1 MSLTEKDINEFK
13 KLYKEHYG
21 EDINDFV
28 AYEAANRLL
37 NMIRAVYK
45 PIPKSQEEQYNK
57 IKKKQEAVPEDK
69 KIDYVK
75 HLVAD
80 AKLTEFKNE
89 IGEKKYWELVR
100 EANGIVLQGNQVSL
114 KKNFLKENYPQ
125 LLAWLTDLEIIG
137 YLYSAKRMV
146 DFRTTKDIK
155 NFLAEEKDEIFWI
168 IYTNDDKFI
177 GYTSLC
183 SFQGKDQ
190 CEFNIFILD
199 KNYWGK
205 GMGLEVARLILN
217 YAFNRL
223 EMKKVVLETSEFHQS
238 AIKLY
243 EKIGFRKVE
252 VVPSDRTIF
261 HNGEWVLSGSLMI
274 EIVKKEMQDK
284 DVIDLYTKLE
294 NLEIK
299 IWIDGGWALDALLGE
314 QTRSHEDL
322 DIAVEH
328 RNLANLKAYLESQG
342 YKEMKRDE
350 DKMWDLVMCDDKGHE
365 LDIHAFSFDDKGS
378 VVEEEYWDGYL
389 SNSLTGSGIIDGH
402 TVRCVSPEQL
412 IKTHDGTKRKL
423 KDSDHKDI
431 DALCNKF
438 GIKL

>member
-1 MSLTEKDINEFK
+1 MSLTKEDIEKFK
-13 KLYKEHYG
+13 KLYKEQYD
-21 EDINDFV
+21 EELNDFV
-28 AYEAANRLL
+28 AYEAANHLV

-45 PIPKSQEEQYNK
+45 PIPKADEDLYNK
-57 IKKKQEAVPEDK
+57 LEKEHEAVPEDK
-69 KIDYVK
+69 KIDFVK
-75 HLVAD
+75 HLVED

-100 EANGIVLQGNQVSL
+100 MANGMILQGNQVNL

-146 DFRTTKDIK
+146 GFRTTKDIK
-155 NFLAEEKDEIFWI
+155 NFLVKEKDEIFWR

-183 SFQGKDQ
+183 SFQGKEQ

-205 GMGLEVARLILN
+205 SIGLEVTRLILG

-223 EMKKVVLETSEFHQS
+223 EMKKVVLETSEFHQG

-243 EKIGFRKVE
+243 EKAGFRKVK
-252 VVPSDRTIF
+252 VVPNDRTVF
-261 HNGEWVLSGSLMI
+261 HNGEWVLSGSLMM

-284 DVIDLYTKLE
+284 DVIDLYAKLE
-294 NLEIK
+294 DLGIK
-299 IWIDGGWALDALLGE
+299 IWIDGGWAVDALLGE

-322 DIAVEH
+322 DVAVE
-328 RNLANLKAYLESQG
+328 RKNLTKLREYLESKG
-342 YKEMKRDE
+342 YNEIKRDE
-350 DKMWDLVMCDDKGHE
+350 DKMWDLVMGDDKGHE
-365 LDIHAFSFDDKGS
+365 LDIHAFSLDDKGS
-378 VVEEEYWDGYL
+378 VIAEEYWDGYS
-389 SNSLTGSGIIDGH
+389 SNSLTGSGIIDGQ

-412 IKTHDGTKRKL
+412 VKTHDGTKRKL
-423 KDSDHKDI
+423 KDSDHEDM
-431 DALCNKF
+431 DALCSKF